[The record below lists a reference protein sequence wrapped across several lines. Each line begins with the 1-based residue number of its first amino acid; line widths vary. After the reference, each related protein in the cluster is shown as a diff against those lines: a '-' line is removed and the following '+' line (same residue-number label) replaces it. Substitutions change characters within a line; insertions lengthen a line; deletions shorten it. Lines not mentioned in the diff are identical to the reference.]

1 MSRRPGIGREYYDL
15 NKDQI
20 YKFDEIILS
29 TDKGGKKVKPP
40 KYFDDLYEHECPE
53 AYEEI
58 KNKRKECADSIRK
71 SKLSR
76 TDLEYLDYLKAE
88 EQALVGK
95 LKALRRDKI

>member
-58 KNKRKECADSIRK
+58 KIKERNARIVSENRSCHGQT
-71 SKLSR
+71 LS
-76 TDLEYLDYLKAE
+76 TWTT
-88 EQALVGK
+88 
-95 LKALRRDKI
+95 